1 MLQIRGLSIDFTYS
15 AHQVKPGITS
25 VDLTVRRGETV
36 GLVGESGCGKTLT
49 ALAVMGLLPDAAR
62 VSQGE
67 IRFNGQDLLQLSQR
81 ERNGVRGAEI
91 GMVFQDA
98 FASLS
103 PYYTVGSLMTEGLRF
118 HQAYSRREAYE
129 KSVEWLRKVGLNNPE
144 QIMKGYPQQLSGGM
158 RQRVLIAMTLSLE
171 PSLLI
176 ADEPTTALD
185 VTTQAEILD
194 LLRNLQQ
201 ENGMSM
207 IFVSHDLSVVAHMC
221 ERTVVMYAGQT
232 VEEGKSSELFH
243 APKHP
248 YTKALI
254 AATPRVHERQERFY
268 QIPGQVPSAMQWG
281 SGCRFFDRC
290 HQATELCKGMPGLET
305 VGHQHKVRCWHGDLD
320 KPLVAEQETGDVI
333 PFPRRGLQA
342 ERVPILSVRDL
353 KTWYSIKKGWR
364 SKDVLR
370 AVDGVSFDLYEGE
383 TLALVGESGC
393 GKSTTG
399 RSILRLVE
407 PTAGEI
413 LFAGERVAKYSKPQL
428 FAYRRNAQ
436 IVYQDPYQFLDPRR
450 TVGETLIEPMEVHNL
465 YSKSEREAKV
475 TELLE
480 AVGLSHEFAS
490 RYPHELSG
498 GQKQRIGIARAISL
512 NPKII
517 VADEPVSALD
527 VSVQAQV
534 LNLFQD
540 LKVQFGLS
548 YLFISHDLSVVR
560 NIADRVAVMYLGKIV
575 EIADSD
581 SLFRSPAHP
590 YTQALLSAVPQ
601 HEVAATRER
610 ITLQGESMSQSA
622 PLAGCSFQ
630 NRCPFAIDTCKTVE
644 PLLRESEPGRFV
656 ACHL

>member
-1 MLQIRGLSIDFTYS
+1 
-15 AHQVKPGITS
+15 
-25 VDLTVRRGETV
+25 
-36 GLVGESGCGKTLT
+36 
-49 ALAVMGLLPDAAR
+49 
-62 VSQGE
+62 
-67 IRFNGQDLLQLSQR
+67 
-81 ERNGVRGAEI
+81 
-91 GMVFQDA
+91 
-98 FASLS
+98 
-103 PYYTVGSLMTEGLRF
+103 
-118 HQAYSRREAYE
+118 
-129 KSVEWLRKVGLNNPE
+129 
-144 QIMKGYPQQLSGGM
+144 M

-194 LLRNLQQ
+194 LLRNLQR

-207 IFVSHDLSVVAHMC
+207 IFVSHDLGVVSQMC

-232 VEEGKSSELFH
+232 VEEGQSVELFR

-268 QIPGQVPSAMQWG
+268 QIPGQVPSSLQWG
-281 SGCRFFDRC
+281 SGCRFLDRC
-290 HQATELCKGMPGLET
+290 HQATELCKQMPGLDT
-305 VGHQHKVRCWHGDLD
+305 AGHQHKVRCWHGDLD
-320 KPLVAEQETGDVI
+320 KPLVAEQETSDVI
-333 PFPRRGLQA
+333 PFPLRGAQA
-342 ERVPILSVRDL
+342 NRSPILSVRDL

-413 LFAGERVAKYSKPQL
+413 LFAGEPVRKYSKSEL
-428 FAYRRNAQ
+428 FTYRRNAQ

-450 TVGETLIEPMEVHNL
+450 TIRETLIEPMEVHNL
-465 YSKSEREAKV
+465 YSPSEREAKV
-475 TELLE
+475 VELLE
-480 AVGLSHEFAS
+480 AVGLSQEFAT

-560 NIADRVAVMYLGKIV
+560 NIADRVVVMYLGKIV

-601 HEVAATRER
+601 HEVASTKER
-610 ITLQGESMSQSA
+610 IVSLQGEASQTV

-630 NRCPFAIDTCKTVE
+630 NRCPFAMASCSTME
-644 PLLRESEPGRFV
+644 PPLREAQPGRVV